1 MRNLYLIISTSLIAL
16 LLSAC
21 GGGGGGSSDASF
33 DSGNT
38 KISVITCNTTTP
50 VYTTIETGDLLVKEV
65 TPTEVIIVHDNN
77 NNKKVCVIS
86 GSAHLLRDN

>member
-1 MRNLYLIISTSLIAL
+1 MKKIYLLISTTLMAL

-38 KISVITCNTTTP
+38 KISVVDCNNTTP
-50 VYTTIETGDLLVKEV
+50 IYTDIEDGDLLVKESDSTIV
-65 TPTEVIIVHDNN
+65 VIVHNTDAS
-77 NNKKVCVIS
+77 KKVCVDS
-86 GSAHLLRDN
+86 GSSHLLRDN